1 MNQKMVDSLQYN
13 QKRET
18 DLEKIYEEVRV
29 EFEKRERQKVSQQ
42 KPRTR
47 RSMNNQLK
55 PKEISQLIYGKDIF
69 EAIEN
74 APDPTEIESYL
85 KPAQLEALQVL
96 KIMIL
101 HFSVMIF
108 NAKYLSFS
116 GIQTK

>member
-13 QKRET
+13 QKHET

-96 KIMIL
+96 KIMIF
-101 HFSVMIF
+101 HFSEMIF